1 MAANH
6 FQKWAVEEAEGFVST
21 KRTSAG
27 GIDGRLYFGSSKDK
41 ELKSMILEVKGDKN
55 VNIADLRSLQGVMGN
70 DAAEMAGLIIGNY
83 IHK

>member
-21 KRTSAG
+21 KRTSDG

-41 ELKSMILEVKGDKN
+41 ELKSMGLQQNLWVGN
-55 VNIADLRSLQGVMGN
+55 VAYKR
-70 DAAEMAGLIIGNY
+70 
-83 IHK
+83 K